1 MRTPVFVFA
10 QDTDMLILLLY
21 HRPDSFT
28 NLSLLLVMGGLINKN
43 KWPKEHLF
51 NYARSANDTVS
62 SVYGLTKWSKE
73 HLFNYAR
80 SNNDTVSSVYGLI
93 KDAIFKCDFPR
104 HVINIFLHIYSYH
117 DEIKPAGVYAV
128 PVTCGCGDTLLED
141 LYKNLIFS
149 NFRSKLQ
156 RSKISLVRPFRTED
170 TAIQHWC
177 GA

>member
-1 MRTPVFVFA
+1 
-10 QDTDMLILLLY
+10 MLVVQVEMQQTVPPTWQFHKSILTFS
-21 HRPDSFT
+21 HGWF
-28 NLSLLLVMGGLINKN
+28 INKN
-43 KWPKEHLF
+43 KWPKEYLF